1 MRQIDIMISTQRSEW
16 EAEMQALQLRL
27 KVEREE
33 LQTSRTLAQRQDQ
46 EVRRE
51 VFKVST
57 QNLRMLQISQEYIQ
71 FEDWKRWK

>member
-57 QNLRMLQISQEYIQ
+57 QNLRMLQISQEYVQ